1 MLWGY
6 SDTLIDL
13 IGRYLYLYLYFIHLI
28 GRYLYLCL
36 YFIHLIGRYLYLYFV
51 HLIGRM
57 LDPQSEL
64 RPSATEILAY
74 SEEKDLVDYER
85 TQDNYEAQTLSCLFN
100 QHSEPNNPPYP
111 MSFESEESM

>member
-1 MLWGY
+1 MGLLRY
-6 SDTLIDL
+6 SDRPHWQVIVFVLDPPHW
-13 IGRYLYLYLYFIHLI
+13 YLYLYLYLI
-28 GRYLYLCL
+28 
-36 YFIHLIGRYLYLYFV
+36 

>member
-1 MLWGY
+1 MVFVFVFVF
-6 SDTLIDL
+6 DPP
-13 IGRYLYLYLYFIHLI
+13 YLYLYLY
-28 GRYLYLCL
+28 LYL
-36 YFIHLIGRYLYLYFV
+36 I

-85 TQDNYEAQTLSCLFN
+85 TQDNYEAQTLSWIFN
-100 QHSEPNNPPYP
+100 QPSEPNNPPFP

>member
-1 MLWGY
+1 MVFVFVFVF
-6 SDTLIDL
+6 DPP
-13 IGRYLYLYLYFIHLI
+13 YLYLYLY
-28 GRYLYLCL
+28 LYL
-36 YFIHLIGRYLYLYFV
+36 I

-85 TQDNYEAQTLSCLFN
+85 SQENFEAETLSWIFN
-100 QHSEPNNPPYP
+100 QHSEPNNPPFP
-111 MSFESEESM
+111 TQFKSEESESM